1 MMIEY
6 LGIPGSGKTTI
17 MRQQIEEYKRQD
29 VKYQDL
35 SRYKGMPMWLKV
47 FYKLAD
53 YAVYMLPKYKK
64 QMTALRE
71 VCKGCPSE
79 PKYLPFS
86 LDYCIKDIVQA
97 TLLQDAFGGG
107 KRLVLNDEGQMLR
120 VVFLCV
126 QYGVDVNAIMKCLN
140 VPSLVKTEYVKVDA
154 ETAYQRIKARNR
166 HVCPMDELSD
176 ERLMEYLKDTENVC
190 ELVMRK

>member
-17 MRQQIEEYKRQD
+17 MRQQIEQYKQQG
-29 VKYQDL
+29 VKYLDL
-35 SRYKGMPMWLKV
+35 SRYKGMPLWLKV

-64 QMTALRE
+64 QMATLRE

-86 LDYCIKDIVQA
+86 LNYCIKDIVQA

-107 KRLVLNDEGQMLR
+107 KRVVLNDEGQMLR
-120 VVFLCV
+120 VAFLCV
-126 QYGVDVNAIMKCLN
+126 QYGADVNAVMKCLN
-140 VPSLVKTEYVKVDA
+140 VPSFVKTEYVKVDA

-176 ERLMEYLKDTENVC
+176 ERLMEYLKETENVC
-190 ELVMRK
+190 ELVIR